1 MIGLAGL
8 NSIAQGVG
16 RCRDI
21 CELMRALILFLFL
34 LSALWL
40 PAAAP
45 ATNGPPADANATE
58 QNAKGTQP
66 TTDADVDG
74 DEEETEKAKSWLGD
88 LLESGPIGLL
98 IKGGW
103 FMAPILLLAIL
114 ALGVIIERW
123 RSLKML
129 GTENDALRQAVLD
142 DLTHDRIEE
151 ALARCERERGPV
163 AAVIANG
170 LRKYFVLRKLN
181 YDPGRLEEQVVKS
194 MENYGVHIVAAL
206 ERHLSVLAI
215 VSSVAPMLGFL
226 GTVAGMIESFDQIV
240 KMDKGELEGATS
252 IVAAAADGISV
263 ALLTTCFG
271 LMVGI
276 PAFMAFNYFSSVI
289 NNFVL
294 EVEESSSEL
303 MEAVTLQL
311 TLNEANQ
318 RPNRE

>member
-1 MIGLAGL
+1 
-8 NSIAQGVG
+8 
-16 RCRDI
+16 
-21 CELMRALILFLFL
+21 MRTLILL
-34 LSALWL
+34 LLLLLALSSN
-40 PAAAP
+40 AAAS
-45 ATNGPPADANATE
+45 ATNAPASDANATD
-58 QNAKGTQP
+58 QNATGAQEQ
-66 TTDADVDG
+66 TDSNATG
-74 DEEETEKAKSWLGD
+74 DEEENEEIKSWLGE
-88 LLESGPIGLL
+88 LFESGPIGLL

-129 GTENDALRQAVLD
+129 GTDHETLRQAVLD
-142 DLTHDRIEE
+142 DLTNDRVEE

-194 MENYGVHIVAAL
+194 MESYGVHIVAAL

-311 TLNEANQ
+311 TLNEVGQ
-318 RPNRE
+318 RPSRE

>member
-1 MIGLAGL
+1 
-8 NSIAQGVG
+8 
-16 RCRDI
+16 
-21 CELMRALILFLFL
+21 MRTLILLLLL
-34 LSALWL
+34 LSALSL
-40 PAAAP
+40 NAAAP
-45 ATNGPPADANATE
+45 GTNAPASDANATD
-58 QNAKGTQP
+58 QNATGAQEP
-66 TTDADVDG
+66 TDAGVTGEEDG
-74 DEEETEKAKSWLGD
+74 EEEDKKSWLGE

-103 FMAPILLLAIL
+103 FMVPILVLAIL

-129 GTENDALRQAVLD
+129 GTDHETLRQAVLD
-142 DLTHDRIEE
+142 DLTNDRVEE

-194 MENYGVHIVAAL
+194 MESYGVHIVAAL

-311 TLNEANQ
+311 TLNEAGQ
-318 RPNRE
+318 RPSRE